1 QSREI
6 SLWPTVMKQGTP
18 KLQFWNTLL
27 DLPHPDFIGRTI
39 SEPVMVA
46 AINLDQLTT
55 TGTTI
60 A

>member
-1 QSREI
+1 
-6 SLWPTVMKQGTP
+6 MKQGTP